1 MLDRFLSAVIAVGL
15 AALVWVY
22 AHSHDR
28 ETLDNVP
35 IPVQIVLPP
44 DEEKHYSLETVGT
57 GQVPVSFSGMPS
69 RIRELRNM
77 LQHGEIRATVVASVP
92 SNHRDQAR
100 FTDHLRIDASRL
112 IVPPGVTSV
121 ISDERSLVPVT
132 MHKMVERR
140 LPVRFDAAGDDRLH
154 AASIEPATVLVR
166 GPQRVLDRTRDI
178 PTQAC
183 PFSTTPD
190 QADEVDRASLTLPLV
205 QELEGRP
212 ITVSP
217 GQVTVRLVP
226 VPREQHVTVEAP
238 VGFLCPPGFALRP
251 VFSGEAPKLAIHL
264 LGMSGDEPPVAHA
277 YIDLTQGKYE
287 PGSCRQPVRLQL
299 PKGYQLD
306 QEPPGPVSF
315 DLLPL
320 DSPSGPVNGGDPQP
334 PGSSKGDQ

>member
-1 MLDRFLSAVIAVGL
+1 MLDRFLSALIAVGL
-15 AALVWVY
+15 ATLVWVY

-77 LQHGEIRATVVASVP
+77 LRHGEIRATVVASVP
-92 SNHRDQAR
+92 PNHRDQAR
-100 FTDHLRIDASRL
+100 FTDMLHIDAARL
-112 IVPPGVTSV
+112 IVPPGVTAV
-121 ISDERSLVPVT
+121 IADERSLVPVT

-140 LPVRFDAAGDDRLH
+140 LPVRFDSAGDDRLH

-166 GPQRVLDRTRDI
+166 GPQRVLDRTRDV
-178 PTQAC
+178 PTQPC
-183 PFSTTPD
+183 PCSTIPD
-190 QADEVDRASLTLPLV
+190 QTDEVDRAGLTLPLV

-217 GQVTVRLVP
+217 GQVTVHLVP
-226 VPREQHVTVEAP
+226 VPREQRVTVDAP

-251 VFSGEAPKLAIHL
+251 VFSGEAPRLVIHL
-264 LGMSGDEPPVAHA
+264 RGPSGDEPPVAYA
-277 YIDLTQGKYE
+277 YIDLTQGRYE
-287 PGSCRQPVRLQL
+287 VGSCRQPVRLQL

-306 QEPPGPVSF
+306 QEPPGLVSF
-315 DLLPL
+315 DLI
-320 DSPSGPVNGGDPQP
+320 PVHPAVPPVKGGDAQP
-334 PGSSKGDQ
+334 PGSSKGDR